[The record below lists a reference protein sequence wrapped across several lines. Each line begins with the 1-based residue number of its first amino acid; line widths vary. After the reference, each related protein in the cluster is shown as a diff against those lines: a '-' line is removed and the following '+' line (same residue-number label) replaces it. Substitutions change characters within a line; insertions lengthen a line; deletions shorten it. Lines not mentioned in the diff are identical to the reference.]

1 MDERA
6 TRARRRTGAY
16 RRVAERSNA
25 GDAAGQVLELT
36 VGNPAHGGSCVARH
50 GELVVFVRHALPGEE
65 VRARVTE
72 GKVGDRFWRADAI
85 EVLVASPDRV
95 APACEYAGPG
105 GCGGCDWQHADL
117 AAQRRIKAQV
127 LAEQL
132 HRLAGLDVECEVEA
146 LPGAADGSGWRTRV
160 RFAVDAAGRAGLRR
174 HRSHEVVPIA
184 GCFIAHPDVAATG
197 VLRSR
202 WTQTAE
208 VQVTVAGSGER
219 AVVVRAAENPRG
231 VRAQPSAEPLPDPE
245 TTVLGYWPPGVSAA
259 ERVVETVLGRS
270 YAVPAGGFWQVH
282 PQAAQTLVEAVRA
295 VLDPHPG
302 DVLLDLYSGVGLFA
316 GALASAVAPGG
327 EVHAVESDAA
337 AVAAARDNL
346 LGIAGVSVVA
356 DRVDRALADG
366 LPVASLVV
374 LDPPRSGAGREV
386 VEAVA
391 ARGPRRI
398 AYVACDPATLARD
411 LRIFADCGYRLTSL
425 RAFDLFP
432 HTHHL
437 EALAGLEPA

>member
-1 MDERA
+1 M
-6 TRARRRTGAY
+6 
-16 RRVAERSNA
+16 
-25 GDAAGQVLELT
+25 
-36 VGNPAHGGSCVARH
+36 
-50 GELVVFVRHALPGEE
+50 
-65 VRARVTE
+65 
-72 GKVGDRFWRADAI
+72 
-85 EVLVASPDRV
+85 
-95 APACEYAGPG
+95 
-105 GCGGCDWQHADL
+105 
-117 AAQRRIKAQV
+117 
-127 LAEQL
+127 
-132 HRLAGLDVECEVEA
+132 
-146 LPGAADGSGWRTRV
+146 PGAADGSGWRTRV
-160 RFAVDAAGRAGLRR
+160 RFAVDGAGRAGLRR
-174 HRSHEVVPIA
+174 HRSHEVVPVA

-197 VLRSR
+197 VLESR

-270 YAVPAGGFWQVH
+270 YVVPAGGFWQVH

-295 VLDPHPG
+295 VLDPGPG

-346 LGIAGVSVVA
+346 LGMPGVSVVA
-356 DRVDRALADG
+356 DRVARALADG

-411 LRIFADCGYRLTSL
+411 LRTFADCGYRLTSL

-437 EALAGLEPA
+437 EAVAGLEPT